1 VWEPYGSHTILM
13 NFVLPIGMGGA
24 AHSILKDKICEVDM
38 TTYIIR
44 RLLLVPV
51 LLFGV
56 TVLIFGMLQFLSPVE
71 RSALYVRDIPKNENA
86 INGIIKQYGL
96 DKPIYVQYWRWLVGH
111 TDPTTGVRKGGIL
124 FGDFGYS
131 RTASQPVSDLI
142 RTRFPNTLD
151 LTLWAVAPVIFIGI
165 WLGVQAAVH
174 QNGFI
179 DQAARIFSIIGT
191 SFPTFVFG
199 LLMLLIF
206 YANLQWFPPGRL
218 SDWASQVVFAKSFH
232 HYTSLLTID
241 SLLNGRFD
249 IFWDALRHML
259 MPILTLSY
267 ISWATFVR
275 VTRSSMLE
283 TLRQEYVTTARAKG
297 LKEKTVI
304 FKHAQ
309 PNAMIPVVTLAGFQ
323 VIGLLGGVV
332 ITETVF
338 NFPGIGQAAAN
349 AAAQLDVVT
358 VLGFAIFNGLILIVA
373 NLVVDVLYAVVD
385 PRVRLS

>member
-1 VWEPYGSHTILM
+1 
-13 NFVLPIGMGGA
+13 
-24 AHSILKDKICEVDM
+24 M

-71 RSALYVRDIPKNENA
+71 RSALYVRDIPKNDSA
-86 INGIIKQYGL
+86 IRGIILTYGL
-96 DKPIYVQYWRWLVGH
+96 DKPIYVQYWRWLVG
-111 TDPTTGVRKGGIL
+111 TTVKGVRSGGII
-124 FGDFGYS
+124 FGDFGFS
-131 RTASQPVSDLI
+131 RTASQPVIDLI
-142 RTRFPNTLD
+142 KTRFPNTLD
-151 LTLWAVAPVIFIGI
+151 LTIWAVAPVILIGI

-179 DQAARIFSIIGT
+179 DQAARIFSIVGT

-199 LLMLLIF
+199 LLMLMIF
-206 YANLQWFPPGRL
+206 YVTLPWFPPGRL
-218 SDWASQVVFAKSFH
+218 SDWASIVVASSSWH
-232 HYTSLLTID
+232 SYTSLLTFD
-241 SLLNGRFD
+241 SLLNGRLD
-249 IFWDALRHML
+249 IFWDAMRHML

-283 TLRQEYVTTARAKG
+283 SLRMEYVTTARAKG
-297 LKEKTVI
+297 LHERDVI
-304 FKHAQ
+304 NKHAR
-309 PNAMIPVVTLAGFQ
+309 PNAMLPVVTLAGFQ

-338 NFPGIGQAAAN
+338 NYPGIGQAAAT
-349 AAAQLDVVT
+349 AAQQLDVIT
-358 VLGFAIFNGLILIVA
+358 VLGFAIFNGLILILS
-373 NLVVDVLYAVVD
+373 NLVVDVMYAFID

>member
-1 VWEPYGSHTILM
+1 
-13 NFVLPIGMGGA
+13 
-24 AHSILKDKICEVDM
+24 M
-38 TTYIIR
+38 TNYIIR

-56 TVLIFGMLQFLSPVE
+56 TILVFAMLQFLTPVE
-71 RSALYVRDIPKNENA
+71 RSALYVRDVPKNDKQ
-86 INGIIKQYGL
+86 IQGIIKMYGL
-96 DKPIYVQYWRWLVGH
+96 DKPIYVQYWTWLVGKI
-111 TDPTTGVRKGGIL
+111 DRVSGERRGGIL

-131 RTASQPVSDLI
+131 RTASQPVVKLI
-142 RTRFPNTLD
+142 KTRFPNTLD
-151 LTLWAVAPVIFIGI
+151 LTLWAVAPVLLVGI

-179 DQAARIFSIIGT
+179 DQAARIFSIVGT

-199 LLMLLIF
+199 LLVLMLF
-206 YANLQWFPPGRL
+206 YAQWHWFPPGRV
-218 SDWASQVVFAKSFH
+218 SDWASIVLYSDSFH
-232 HYTSLLTID
+232 HYTSLLTLD
-241 SLLNGRFD
+241 ALLNGRFD
-249 IFWDALRHML
+249 IFLDALRHMFL
-259 MPILTLSY
+259 PILTLSY

-283 TLRQEYVTTARAKG
+283 TLRMEYVTTARAKG
-297 LKEKTVI
+297 LRERDVVN
-304 FKHAQ
+304 KHAR

-338 NFPGIGQAAAN
+338 NYPGIGQAAAN

-358 VLGFAIFNGLILIVA
+358 TLGFAIFNGLILIVA
-373 NLVVDVLYAVVD
+373 NLVVDILYAVVD

>member
-1 VWEPYGSHTILM
+1 
-13 NFVLPIGMGGA
+13 
-24 AHSILKDKICEVDM
+24 M

-44 RLLLVPV
+44 RLLLVPL

-56 TVLIFGMLQFLSPVE
+56 TVLIFGMLQFLTPIE
-71 RSALYVRDIPKNENA
+71 RSALYIRDVPKTERA
-86 INGIIKQYGL
+86 VEGVIKQYGL
-96 DKPIYVQYWRWLVGH
+96 DKPLYVQYWKWLVGVK
-111 TDPTTGVRKGGIL
+111 DERTGERRGGII

-131 RTASQPVSDLI
+131 RIASQPVADLI

-151 LTLWAVAPVIFIGI
+151 LTLWAVVPVIVVGV

-174 QNGFI
+174 QNGLI
-179 DQAARIFSIIGT
+179 DQAARIFSVVGT

-199 LLMLLIF
+199 LLMLMIF
-206 YANLQWFPPGRL
+206 YANTQWFPPGRL
-218 SDWASQVVFAKSFH
+218 SDWANRVVLSDEFH
-232 HYTSLLTID
+232 RYTTLLTFD

-249 IFWDALRHML
+249 IFLDALRHMIL
-259 MPILTLSY
+259 PILTLSY
-267 ISWATFVR
+267 LSWATFTR

-283 TLRQEYVTTARAKG
+283 TLRMEYVTTARAKG
-297 LKEKTVI
+297 LPERTVI

-309 PNAMIPVVTLAGFQ
+309 PNAMIPIITLAGFS
-323 VIGLLGGVV
+323 IISLLGGVV

-338 NFPGIGQAAAN
+338 TYPGIGQAAAQ

-358 VLGFAIFNGLILIVA
+358 VLGFALFNGFILIVS
-373 NLVVDVLYAVVD
+373 NLVVDVLYATVD

>member
-1 VWEPYGSHTILM
+1 MV
-13 NFVLPIGMGGA
+13 
-24 AHSILKDKICEVDM
+24 
-38 TTYIIR
+38 TYIIR
-44 RLLLVPV
+44 RLLLMPL

-56 TVLIFGMLQFLSPVE
+56 TVLIFVMLQFLSPLE
-71 RSALYVRDIPKNENA
+71 RSALYVRDLPKNDNA
-86 INGIIKQYGL
+86 LQGVIKEYGL
-96 DKPIYVQYWRWLVGH
+96 DKPLYVQYWIWL
-111 TDPTTGVRKGGIL
+111 TGVKDPITGKRAGGIL

-131 RTASQPVSDLI
+131 RTASEPVVDLI
-142 RTRFPNTLD
+142 KQRFPNTLD
-151 LTLWAVAPVIFIGI
+151 LALWTVAPLILVGI
-165 WLGVQAAVH
+165 WMGVQAAVH

-199 LLMLLIF
+199 LLVLMIF
-206 YANLQWFPPGRL
+206 YANLHWLPPGRV
-218 SDWASQVVFAKSFH
+218 SEWADQIVNGPTFH
-232 HYTSLLTID
+232 HFTSLLTID

-249 IFWDALRHML
+249 VFWDALKHMIL
-259 MPILTLSY
+259 PIITLCY

-283 TLRQEYVTTARAKG
+283 TLRMEYVTTARAKG
-297 LKEKTVI
+297 LPESVVI
-304 FKHAQ
+304 NQHAR

-338 NFPGIGQAAAN
+338 NYPGIGAAAAN

-358 VLGFAIFNGLILIVA
+358 VLGFALFDGLILIVA
-373 NLVVDVLYAVVD
+373 NLVVDVLYAYID